1 MSNVVNLK
9 DYKAA
14 KANAEANEAKTYVDN
29 WSKAWIAYWFMIAG
43 IK

>member
-14 KANAEANEAKTYVDN
+14 KANAEAKTYVDN